1 MQEDII
7 RLSTE
12 LVEKEEELAAVKKEL
27 GITPF
32 SEFRQSVSEG
42 FKVVGTKW
50 KEVQDTET

>member
-1 MQEDII
+1 MA
-7 RLSTE
+7 
-12 LVEKEEELAAVKKEL
+12 KEEELAAVKKEL

-32 SEFRQSVSEG
+32 TEFRQSVSEG